1 MRNSILKDMLKNEFT
16 TLRDVQGGF
25 KVCKSQEDVDAVL
38 EQVPTLFGEWYIDYD
53 DEAQKFTVV
62 HTYFDRIDGIV
73 QAEYVYEYPNDW
85 EDAEDDDCT

>member
-1 MRNSILKDMLKNEFT
+1 MRNRILKDMLKNEFT
-16 TLRDVQGGF
+16 TLYDVQECF

-53 DEAQKFTVV
+53 DEAQKFTVA

-73 QAEYVYEYPNDW
+73 QAEYVYEYPSDW
-85 EDAEDDDCT
+85 EDTEDDN